1 MALEVEQLWTEYKRG
16 GDLGLREELVERY
29 TSLVRY
35 VVERVGSII
44 PPGVYQ
50 NRREDL
56 LSAGLIGLMEA
67 IEKFKPQLQ
76 VRFESYSGRRIYGA
90 VMDELRDMDWAP
102 RSLRKKARQVEAVY
116 RELERE
122 QGSSASEADVA
133 ERLGISRQDL
143 SKWLNDVRAASLLSL
158 DGVVVRGKDGGQ
170 ATLAEMVS
178 DQKAID
184 PADRLEQQELVG
196 RLAKH
201 IDELQ
206 EVERTVI
213 SLYYYDKLTLKEIGQ
228 VLEVSESRV
237 SQLCSRA
244 VIKLRA
250 KLVDTV
256 EV

>member
-1 MALEVEQLWTEYKRG
+1 MAEDVERLWREYKES
-16 GDLGLREELVERY
+16 GDPALREKLIERY
-29 TSLVRY
+29 SPLVRY
-35 VVERVGSII
+35 VVERIGGVI

-56 LSAGLIGLMEA
+56 LSAGLIGVMEA
-67 IEKFKPQLQ
+67 IEKFRPELK

-90 VMDELRDMDWAP
+90 VMDELREMDWAP
-102 RSLRKKARQVEAVY
+102 RSLRQKARRVEAAY
-116 RELERE
+116 QRLERKH
-122 QGSSASEADVA
+122 GRRADEAEVA
-133 ERLGISRQDL
+133 AELGVSGEELSR
-143 SKWLNDVRAASLLSL
+143 WLFEVRASSILSL
-158 DGVVVRGKDGGQ
+158 DGVVVRGKDGGE

-178 DQKAID
+178 DKKQED
-184 PADRLEQQELVG
+184 PAARLEKAELIES
-196 RLAKH
+196 LAEH
-201 IDELQ
+201 IDGLE

-250 KLVDTV
+250 RMTAG
-256 EV
+256 